1 MDMLSAGLTLL
12 LIMDPLGNIPLFLSV
27 LKTVDDES
35 RKRQILIRELCFA
48 LLVLLIFLFVGQY
61 LLLWLNLRQEAVSI
75 AGGIVLFLISL
86 RMIFPT
92 EKGIMGEMPAGEPF
106 FVPLAVPLLAGPS
119 TLAMLILLARSQPD
133 RIFEWLIAVL
143 GAWVVTS
150 LIMLS
155 STKLHKLL
163 GVRGLCKGTQCSGK
177 ADGNGFSGNFCTD
190 AVRWN
195 HYIPKRYSI
204 TLICAS
210 LDIFFP

>member
-155 STKLHKLL
+155 STKLHTTPW
-163 GVRGLCKGTQCSGK
+163 CKGTHCNGK
-177 ADGNGFSGNFCTD
+177 ADGNGFSGNFCAD
-190 AVRWN
+190 AVGRN
-195 HYIPKRYSI
+195 HYILKRYSI
-204 TLICAS
+204 TLIYVS
-210 LDIFFP
+210 LDISFP

>member
-12 LIMDPLGNIPLFLSV
+12 LIMDPLGNIPLFLSF

-106 FVPLAVPLLAGPS
+106 LFRLRFLCWQYPQHWRCLFYL
-119 TLAMLILLARSQPD
+119 PD
-133 RIFEWLIAVL
+133 LNQIE
-143 GAWVVTS
+143 S
-150 LIMLS
+150 L
-155 STKLHKLL
+155 
-163 GVRGLCKGTQCSGK
+163 
-177 ADGNGFSGNFCTD
+177 NG
-190 AVRWN
+190 
-195 HYIPKRYSI
+195 
-204 TLICAS
+204 
-210 LDIFFP
+210 